1 MNTSHLNF
9 NQLDLNLLRIFEA
22 IYQYRQ
28 LSKAADKLA
37 LTPSA
42 VSHALRRLRTFFD
55 DPLFTR
61 HGRVL
66 VPTATCE
73 SLAPDLLA
81 SISSL
86 RNLLSGAHTFE
97 PGQSQQSF
105 RISMPEA
112 LENNLLP
119 AIAEASFRSAPH
131 IKLESVAIDR
141 TRLADRLSNRELDLA
156 IDVALPLSEP
166 VCHQPIFSD
175 SFCVLG
181 HNLPDTLD
189 ADFYLKSRHV
199 AVSTR
204 AKGLVVEDIGLLK
217 QGMQRDVRVRCQ
229 NYHSAAALAQKNHFL
244 LTAPTRLAS
253 ILEQNFDLQV
263 RPMPVKISAIQ
274 LHLYWHQQLE
284 KDPATCWLREIV
296 TNLYKDALQNREIR
310 VKNNESDYSK

>member
-9 NQLDLNLLRIFEA
+9 NQLDLNLLKAFEA

-28 LSKAADKLA
+28 LNKAADRMA

-86 RNLLSGAHTFE
+86 RNLLSGAHAFD
-97 PGQSQQSF
+97 PAQSQQSF

-119 AIAEASFRSAPH
+119 AIASACFSSAPQ
-131 IKLESVAIDR
+131 IKLESIAIDR
-141 TRLADRLSNRELDLA
+141 TRLTDRLSNRELDLA
-156 IDVALPLSEP
+156 IDVALPLTEP
-166 VCHQPIFSD
+166 VCHQPLFSD

-181 HNLPDTLD
+181 HNLPDKLD
-189 ADFYLKSRHV
+189 TDFYLKAQHV

-217 QGMQRDVRVRCQ
+217 QGMQRDVRIRCQ
-229 NYHSAAALAQKNHFL
+229 NYQSAAAVAQSSPFL
-244 LTAPTRLAS
+244 LTAPLQLAA
-253 ILEQNFDLQV
+253 ILQQNFRLQL
-263 RPMPVKISAIQ
+263 RPLPVSLSAIQ

-296 TNLYKDALQNREIR
+296 TNLYRNTLQD
-310 VKNNESDYSK
+310 S